1 MTCIFACNG
10 VKSNPIDIGEID
22 MAENFQDKINLI
34 YPTLSK
40 GHKKIAD
47 FIKTNYEKASFMTAA
62 SLGKAVGVS
71 ESTVVR
77 FASNIGFEGYPELQK
92 YLQEMVKSHLTSV
105 QRMDVAAS
113 RYGDEDFIDRAFSA
127 DIEMIKA
134 TRDGISREAFI
145 KSAEAINNARK
156 IYILGVRSS
165 AALASFAAFYFRFLY
180 ENVVL
185 IDTSAA
191 SEVFEQMFRIGSE
204 DVCIAISFPRYSNQ
218 TVNALSFAQSRGAT
232 IISITDGEFS
242 PIAPY
247 ATHLLVAKSN
257 MVSFVDSLTAPLSVI
272 NALVAA
278 AAKEKHD
285 DVYNDFKVLEEIWD
299 EYHVYRTG
307 EEGKE

>member
-1 MTCIFACNG
+1 
-10 VKSNPIDIGEID
+10 
-22 MAENFQDKINLI
+22 MAENFNRKVEDI
-34 YPTLSK
+34 YKTLSK

-47 FIKTNYEKASFMTAA
+47 YIMNNYEKASFMTAA

-77 FASNIGFEGYPELQK
+77 FASNIGFDGYPELQK

-113 RYGDEDFIDRAFSA
+113 RFDGDDMLDKAFA
-127 DIEMIKA
+127 VDIEMIKA
-134 TRDGISREAFI
+134 TREGISRDAFE
-145 KSAEAINNARK
+145 KSADAINNAKK

-185 IDTSAA
+185 VDTSAS
-191 SEVFEQMFRIGSE
+191 SEIFEQMFRIGAD
-204 DVCIAISFPRYSNQ
+204 DVCIAISFPRYSTQ
-218 TVNALSFAQSRGAT
+218 TVKALNFAKDRGAT
-232 IISITDGEFS
+232 IISITDGEMS
-242 PIAPY
+242 PIAQL
-247 ATHLLVAKSN
+247 ATHLLVAKSS
-257 MVSFVDSLTAPLSVI
+257 MVSFVDSLVAPLSLI

-278 AAKEKHD
+278 AARKKQD
-285 DVYNDFKVLEEIWD
+285 DVYNDFRELEKIWD

-307 EEGKE
+307 GEGSK

>member
-1 MTCIFACNG
+1 
-10 VKSNPIDIGEID
+10 
-22 MAENFQDKINLI
+22 MAENFNRKIEDI
-34 YPTLSK
+34 YKTLSK

-47 FIKTNYEKASFMTAA
+47 YIMNNYEKASFMTAA

-77 FASNIGFEGYPELQK
+77 FASNIGFDGYPELQK

-113 RYGDEDFIDRAFSA
+113 RFDGDDMLDKAFA
-127 DIEMIKA
+127 VDIEMIKA
-134 TRDGISREAFI
+134 TREGISRDAFE
-145 KSAEAINNARK
+145 KSADAINNAKK

-185 IDTSAA
+185 VDTSAS
-191 SEVFEQMFRIGSE
+191 SEIFEQMFRIGAD
-204 DVCIAISFPRYSNQ
+204 DVCIAISFPRYSTQ
-218 TVNALSFAQSRGAT
+218 TVKALNFAKDRGAT
-232 IISITDGEFS
+232 IISITDGEMS
-242 PIAPY
+242 PIAQL
-247 ATHLLVAKSN
+247 ATHLLVAKSS
-257 MVSFVDSLTAPLSVI
+257 MVSFVDSLVAPLSLI

-278 AAKEKHD
+278 AARKKQD
-285 DVYNDFKVLEEIWD
+285 DVYNDFRELEKIWD

-307 EEGKE
+307 GEGSK

>member
-1 MTCIFACNG
+1 M
-10 VKSNPIDIGEID
+10 S
-22 MAENFQDKINLI
+22 ENFQLQIDNV

-77 FASNIGFEGYPELQK
+77 FASNIGFDGYPELQK
-92 YLQEMVKSHLTSV
+92 YLQEAVKSHLTSV

-113 RYGDEDFIDRAFSA
+113 RYGSDDFIERAFMT
-127 DIEMIKA
+127 DIEMIKQ
-134 TRDGISREAFI
+134 TRDSISREAFS
-145 KSAEAINNARK
+145 KSAEAINKAKK

-165 AALASFAAFYFRFLY
+165 AALASFAAFYLRFLY

-185 IDTSAA
+185 IDTSAS
-191 SEVFEQMFRIGSE
+191 SELFEQMFRISSE

-218 TVNALSFAQSRGAT
+218 TVKALSFAKSRGAT
-232 IISITDGEFS
+232 IISITDGEMS
-242 PIAPY
+242 PIAPF
-247 ATHLLVAKSN
+247 ATHLLVAKSS
-257 MVSFVDSLTAPLSVI
+257 MVSFVDSLVAPLSVI

-278 AAKEKHD
+278 SAREKRE
-285 DVYNDFKVLEEIWD
+285 DVYNDFKALEEIWD

-307 EEGKE
+307 GEEKK

>member
-1 MTCIFACNG
+1 M
-10 VKSNPIDIGEID
+10 S
-22 MAENFQDKINLI
+22 ENFQLRIDNV

-47 FIKTNYEKASFMTAA
+47 FIKSNYEKASFMTAA

-77 FASNIGFEGYPELQK
+77 FASNIGFDGYPELQK
-92 YLQEMVKSHLTSV
+92 YLQEAVKSHLTSV

-113 RYGDEDFIDRAFSA
+113 RYGSDDFIDRAFMT
-127 DIEMIKA
+127 DIEMIKQ
-134 TRDGISREAFI
+134 TRDSISREAFS
-145 KSAEAINNARK
+145 KSAEAINKAKK

-165 AALASFAAFYFRFLY
+165 AALASFAAFYLRFLY

-185 IDTSAA
+185 IDTSAS
-191 SEVFEQMFRIGSE
+191 SELFEQMFRIGSE

-218 TVNALSFAQSRGAT
+218 TVKALSFAKSRGAT
-232 IISITDGEFS
+232 IISITDGEMS
-242 PIAPY
+242 PIALY
-247 ATHLLVAKSN
+247 ATHLLVAKSS
-257 MVSFVDSLTAPLSVI
+257 MVSFVDSLVAPLSVI

-278 AAKEKHD
+278 SAREKRD
-285 DVYNDFKVLEEIWD
+285 DVYNDFKALEEIWD

-307 EEGKE
+307 GEEKK

>member
-1 MTCIFACNG
+1 
-10 VKSNPIDIGEID
+10 
-22 MAENFQDKINLI
+22 MAENFNQKIEDI
-34 YPTLSK
+34 YKSLSK

-47 FIKTNYEKASFMTAA
+47 YITNNYEKASFMTAA

-77 FASNIGFEGYPELQK
+77 FASNIGFDGYPELQK

-113 RYGDEDFIDRAFSA
+113 RFEGDDMLDNAFAA

-134 TRDGISREAFI
+134 TRDGISRDAFE
-145 KSAEAINNARK
+145 KSADAINNAKK

-185 IDTSAA
+185 VDTSAT
-191 SEVFEQMFRIGSE
+191 SEIFEQMFHIGAD
-204 DVCIAISFPRYSNQ
+204 DVCIAISFPRYSTQ
-218 TVNALSFAQSRGAT
+218 TVKALNFAKDRGAT
-232 IISITDGEFS
+232 IISITDGELS
-242 PIAPY
+242 PIAQL
-247 ATHLLVAKSN
+247 ATHLLVAKSS
-257 MVSFVDSLTAPLSVI
+257 MVSFVDSLVAPLSLI

-278 AAKEKHD
+278 AARKKQD
-285 DVYNDFKVLEEIWD
+285 DVYNDFRELEKIWD

-307 EEGKE
+307 GEGN

>member
-1 MTCIFACNG
+1 M
-10 VKSNPIDIGEID
+10 S
-22 MAENFQDKINLI
+22 ENFQLRIENA

-47 FIKTNYEKASFMTAA
+47 FIKSNYEKASFMTAA

-77 FASNIGFEGYPELQK
+77 FASNIGFDGYPELQK
-92 YLQEMVKSHLTSV
+92 YLQEAVKSHLTSV

-113 RYGDEDFIDRAFSA
+113 RYGSDDFIDRAFMT
-127 DIEMIKA
+127 DVEMIKQ
-134 TRDGISREAFI
+134 TRDSISREAFS
-145 KSAEAINNARK
+145 KSAESINKAKK

-165 AALASFAAFYFRFLY
+165 AALASFAAFYLRFLY

-185 IDTSAA
+185 IDTSAS
-191 SEVFEQMFRIGSE
+191 SELFEQMFRISSE

-218 TVNALSFAQSRGAT
+218 TVKALSFAKSRGAT
-232 IISITDGEFS
+232 IISITDGEMS

-247 ATHLLVAKSN
+247 ATHLLVAKSS
-257 MVSFVDSLTAPLSVI
+257 MVSFVDSLVAPLSVI

-278 AAKEKHD
+278 SAREKRD
-285 DVYNDFKVLEEIWD
+285 DVYNDFKALEEIWD
-299 EYHVYRTG
+299 EYHVYRTSG
-307 EEGKE
+307 EEKK

>member
-1 MTCIFACNG
+1 M
-10 VKSNPIDIGEID
+10 S
-22 MAENFQDKINLI
+22 ENFQLRIENA

-47 FIKTNYEKASFMTAA
+47 FIKSNYEKASFMTAA

-77 FASNIGFEGYPELQK
+77 FASNIGFDGYPELQK
-92 YLQEMVKSHLTSV
+92 YLQEAVKSHLTSV

-113 RYGDEDFIDRAFSA
+113 RYGSDDFVDRAFMT
-127 DIEMIKA
+127 DVEMIKQ
-134 TRDGISREAFI
+134 TRDSISREAFS
-145 KSAEAINNARK
+145 KSAEAINKAKK

-165 AALASFAAFYFRFLY
+165 AALASFAAFYLRFLY

-185 IDTSAA
+185 IDTSAS
-191 SEVFEQMFRIGSE
+191 SELFEQMFRISSE

-218 TVNALSFAQSRGAT
+218 TVKALSFAKSRGAT
-232 IISITDGEFS
+232 IISITDGEMS

-247 ATHLLVAKSN
+247 ATHLLVAKSS
-257 MVSFVDSLTAPLSVI
+257 MVSFVDSLVAPLSVI

-278 AAKEKHD
+278 SAREKRE
-285 DVYNDFKVLEEIWD
+285 DVYNDFKALEEIWD

-307 EEGKE
+307 GEEKK